1 MNLKMI
7 TRDGMSMIIGTGIV
21 LLILLIL
28 AFIFKYM
35 ALWIIVIPVAI
46 LFFFNFFFFRDPERS
61 FEGSPNVVVA
71 PADGKV
77 ILVEE
82 TDEPYFLKTK
92 AKKISIFMSVFNCH
106 VNRIPINGTV
116 DFLKYKKGQFL
127 AAFDHRSSEFNEQQI
142 IGITSAYG
150 KILFKQIAGII
161 ARRIVCKLQLGQ
173 KVQRSQRLG
182 MIKYGSRL
190 DIFLPL
196 DAEIKVKLNQ
206 KTTAGETVIG
216 VLKQ

>member
-1 MNLKMI
+1 MI
-7 TRDGMSMIIGTGIV
+7 ARDGMSVIIGTGIV

-61 FEGSPNVVVA
+61 FDGPPNEIVS

-77 ILVEE
+77 ILIEE
-82 TDEPYFLKTK
+82 TDEPYFLKSK
-92 AKKISIFMSVFNCH
+92 AIKISIFMSVFNCH

-116 DFLKYKKGQFL
+116 DFLQYKKGQFL
-127 AAFDHRSSEFNEQQI
+127 AAFDHRSGEFNEQQI

-150 KILFKQIAGII
+150 KILFKQIAGIL

-173 KVQRSQRLG
+173 KVQRSQRFG

-190 DIFLPL
+190 DVFLPL
-196 DAEIKVKLNQ
+196 NVDVKVKLNQ
-206 KTTAGETVIG
+206 KTTAGETVLG
-216 VLKQ
+216 VFNQ

>member
-1 MNLKMI
+1 MI
-7 TRDGMSMIIGTGIV
+7 ARDGMSVIIGTGIV

-35 ALWIIVIPVAI
+35 ALWIDVIPVAI

-61 FEGSPNVVVA
+61 FDGPPNVIVS

-77 ILVEE
+77 ILIEE
-82 TDEPYFLKTK
+82 TEEPYFIKDK
-92 AKKISIFMSVFNCH
+92 AIKISIFMSVFNCH

-127 AAFDHRSSEFNEQQI
+127 AAFDHRSGEFNEQQI

-173 KVQRSQRLG
+173 KVQRSQRFG

-190 DIFLPL
+190 DVFLPL
-196 DAEIKVKLNQ
+196 NVEVKVKLNQ
-206 KTTAGETVIG
+206 KTTAGETVLG
-216 VLKQ
+216 VFNQ